1 MYRVVSNTALAAGV
15 DVTHLDAHM
24 GAVNMPEFVDI
35 YLRLGRAY
43 KVPIL
48 LVKDLVRC
56 NPAQYSEPLTTQ
68 RYNAI
73 VAEAREDGF
82 PIFEILLE
90 TPWHRVSDPE
100 SAYREI
106 FGSISDG
113 LTFLAFNFNTPGDF
127 EAIEPDTL
135 TSAPRSTHF
144 SRPHRL
150 PGGCWTT
157 VWSLSDFGKSATAY
171 GRTGQTEALTA
182 RYHFLSGADIGLARL
197 S

>member
-1 MYRVVSNTALAAGV
+1 
-15 DVTHLDAHM
+15 
-24 GAVNMPEFVDI
+24 VDI
-35 YLRLGRAY
+35 YLRRGRAY

-56 NPAQYSEPLTTQ
+56 NPAQYSEPLTTH

-90 TPWHRVSDPE
+90 TPWHRVSDAE

-113 LTFLAFNFNTPGDF
+113 LSFLAFHFNTPGDF
-127 EAIEPDTL
+127 EAIEPEYAHIRTEEYALFQDPTDCQVVAGLRSGVCRISGNPRQL
-135 TSAPRSTHF
+135 TVALD
-144 SRPHRL
+144 RPKH
-150 PGGCWTT
+150 
-157 VWSLSDFGKSATAY
+157 LS
-171 GRTGQTEALTA
+171 
-182 RYHFLSGADIGLARL
+182 
-197 S
+197 